1 MRALLTRISLA
12 FWAIIAVGTP
22 AYALGVTPLVVEIN
36 SGDPSQR
43 TAQIVVNNDSDRDVP
58 IEVVVSRA
66 EIAEDGSRQVTPA
79 PNDFLIFP
87 PSRML
92 KPHSKQVFRV
102 QWAGTPVAKSQTY
115 ILAVNQLPVAMP
127 EKKSGFQIV
136 FNFDVVAN
144 VAPPSGKKA
153 LDVLSSGVLSE
164 DGKKYVTLLL
174 GNSGTVHSKLSEASL
189 TLRSGS
195 WSKTLSQGELE
206 YAVGIGLVQP
216 GKKRRFKLAIP
227 LPADTKSVSAEV
239 VLGKAMR

>member
-1 MRALLTRISLA
+1 MCAFLTRVFFVSMSLA
-12 FWAIIAVGTP
+12 FAGPSAH
-22 AYALGVTPLVVEIN
+22 ALGVTPLVVEIN

-43 TAQIVVNNDSDRDVP
+43 TAQILVNNDSDRDVP

-92 KPHSKQVFRV
+92 RPHSKQVFRV

-153 LDVLSSGVLSE
+153 LDVLSSGVVSE
-164 DGKKYVTLLL
+164 DGKKYVNLLL
-174 GNSGTVHSKLSEASL
+174 SNPGTVHSKLSEASL
-189 TLRSGS
+189 TLKSGS
-195 WSKTLSQGELE
+195 WAKTLSPGELE

-216 GKKRRFKLAIP
+216 GKKRRFKLAVP
-227 LPADTKSVSAEV
+227 MPADVKNVGAEV
-239 VLGKAMR
+239 ELGKAMR